1 MAVFVIGQSE
11 LVMHKL
17 LTANSLYIFIFIYLV
32 DIIHV

>member
-1 MAVFVIGQSE
+1 MAVFVIGQS
-11 LVMHKL
+11 VMHKL